1 MKESLLKRLF
11 ESRLM
16 TTDEEFETFDSTL
29 DELCDIVKEDDI
41 RALVNI
47 LDDNTTEFEVMF
59 RVIHVYE
66 SLLKSKFSYEQLILG
81 INDIIAISP
90 EWSRI
95 ILYRILNHEYS
106 RIMLKNNFME
116 FDKNAVNNISQ
127 LMIEISLQD
136 PIHFQKKV
144 AEVLVK

>member
-90 EWSRI
+90 EWSMI

-106 RIMLKNNFME
+106 RIMLKNIFME

>member
-90 EWSRI
+90 
-95 ILYRILNHEYS
+95 
-106 RIMLKNNFME
+106 
-116 FDKNAVNNISQ
+116 
-127 LMIEISLQD
+127 
-136 PIHFQKKV
+136 
-144 AEVLVK
+144 

>member
-1 MKESLLKRLF
+1 
-11 ESRLM
+11 M
-16 TTDEEFETFDSTL
+16 TSE
-29 DELCDIVKEDDI
+29 
-41 RALVNI
+41 LVNI

-106 RIMLKNNFME
+106 RIMFKNIFME

>member
-90 EWSRI
+90 EWLRI

-106 RIMLKNNFME
+106 RIMFKNIFME

>member
-90 EWSRI
+90 EWSI

-106 RIMLKNNFME
+106 RIMLKNIFME

>member
-59 RVIHVYE
+59 RVC
-66 SLLKSKFSYEQLILG
+66 LLYTSDAADE
-81 INDIIAISP
+81 
-90 EWSRI
+90 
-95 ILYRILNHEYS
+95 
-106 RIMLKNNFME
+106 
-116 FDKNAVNNISQ
+116 
-127 LMIEISLQD
+127 
-136 PIHFQKKV
+136 
-144 AEVLVK
+144 